1 MTALG
6 RALLR
11 SSSLAMLAWGWL
23 PVMWRTE

>member
-11 SSSLAMLAWGWL
+11 SSSLAMLSWGWL
-23 PVMWRTE
+23 PVVWRTE